1 MYAEFIRLIITLAF
15 AIVGN
20 FFYTTTIKYFEPY
33 SQSPWWGV
41 LFVLGF
47 SGIGY
52 LLGGMIGRQAGRV
65 AQGVER
71 ALREIPGVDFFLT
84 VFGLL
89 VGLLVSSLIS
99 LPFLLT
105 MSTFGIYISFFSFF
119 FFGTLGVYVSW
130 HKRREI
136 LSLVLKEQFVREE
149 ISLKLLD
156 TSVIVDGRIAE
167 LTRLG
172 YLESKIIVPRFVLK
186 EVQGLVD
193 SSDEIKRARGQR
205 ALGILDE
212 MKKNGWIEIVDRDP
226 VGYPDVD
233 SKLIAVAKELGAVLI
248 TTDYGLNRVASIE
261 GVRVLNLN
269 DLANALKPDFLPGE
283 IFTLKLV
290 KVGKEKGQGVGYLDD
305 GTMVVVEEGKNL
317 IGQEV
322 SVEVTGLLQTSAGKI
337 VFSRIQEASN

>member
-1 MYAEFIRLIITLAF
+1 MYAEFVRLIITLAF
-15 AIVGN
+15 AIIGN
-20 FFYTTTIKYFEPY
+20 FFFTVLTKYLEPY
-33 SQSPWWGV
+33 YRGPWWGV
-41 LFVLGF
+41 VFVLGF
-47 SGIGY
+47 TGIGY
-52 LLGGMIGRQAGRV
+52 LFGGVIGRQASQL

-71 ALREIPGVDFFLT
+71 ALREIPGVDFLLT

-89 VGLLVSSLIS
+89 VGLLVSSLVS
-99 LPFLLT
+99 FPFLLA
-105 MSTFGIYISFFSFF
+105 MPTFGIYISFFFF
-119 FFGTLGVYVSW
+119 FFLGTLGVYVSW

-136 LSLVLKEQFVREE
+136 LSLVLKEQFSGRA

-167 LTRLG
+167 LAKLG

-186 EVQGLVD
+186 EVQRLID

-205 ALGILDE
+205 ALDVLDK
-212 MKKNGWIEIVDRDP
+212 MKVNGWIEIIDRDP
-226 VGYPDVD
+226 EAYSDVD
-233 SKLIAVAKELGAVLI
+233 SKLIALAKELGAVLI

-283 IFTLKLV
+283 VFKLKLI
-290 KVGKEKGQGVGYLDD
+290 KEGKEKGQGVGYLDD
-305 GTMVVVEEGKNL
+305 GTMVVVEEGRNL

-322 SVEVTGLLQTSAGKI
+322 EVEVTGLLQTSAGKI
-337 VFSRIQEASN
+337 VFSRVQEASD